1 MEVIQ
6 IPVWSDNYAYL
17 ICEGG
22 KAAVVDSPEAG
33 PIEKALEAKH
43 LELAAIWNTHHHADH
58 VGSNKNLIAAHPGLA
73 VTGSSQDAGRI
84 PGITRE
90 LNEGDHVQLDG
101 LDAEVFFVPG
111 HTSGHIAYY
120 LKDHNVLF
128 CGDTLFAGGC
138 GRLFEGTPAQMV
150 DSLSKLRV
158 LPDET
163 RVYCAHEY
171 TLSNLKFA
179 VTVEPGNAALKERFE
194 KVQAMREQGESTVPS
209 TIGEEKATN
218 PFMRWDAPEIIETA
232 RSQGGASSDDPAE
245 VFGAIRRMKDSF

>member
-17 ICEGG
+17 VCEAG

-33 PIEKALEAKH
+33 PIEKALEGRG
-43 LELAAIWNTHHHADH
+43 LQLAAIWNTHHHPDH
-58 VGSNKNLIAAHPGLA
+58 VGANRGLLLAHPGIA
-73 VTGSSQDAGRI
+73 VFGSSQDEKRI
-84 PGITRE
+84 PGITRT
-90 LNEGDHVQLDG
+90 LDERERVNLG
-101 LDAEVFFVPG
+101 GIEAEIFFVPG

-120 LKDHNVLF
+120 IASENALF

-150 DSLSKLRV
+150 DSLSKIRA
-158 LPDET
+158 LPDAT
-163 RVYCAHEY
+163 RIYCAHEY

-179 VTVEPGNAALKERFE
+179 VAAEPGNRALAERFE
-194 KVQAMREQGESTVPS
+194 KVKAMRERGESTVPS
-209 TIGEEKATN
+209 TLGDEKATN
-218 PFMRWDAPEIIETA
+218 PFLRWDAPEIIETA
-232 RSQGGASSDDPAE
+232 RARGGAKSDDPAE